1 MAREMTDFAALA
13 AWPSVV
19 FSLASEDPVAFL
31 NLASRRVRGKPLL
44 KQRVPRSNFQPQIV
58 RVDELGSARF
68 NGKVL
73 FVLTNSFPY
82 STAGYAQRSHKLL
95 QAIRSVGVDA
105 SAMTRLGYPL
115 SIGRLPDRRA
125 DNIDNVLYKRAI
137 PRYYPRSRMRQAEIM
152 AQRIVAEAQE
162 NDISV
167 LHTTTPWW
175 NAVAVSWAAKQ
186 LSVPWVYEVRGL
198 PEATWASTQPDEQG
212 AIESEFFLRTR
223 EKENEAIA
231 SANLVITLSETLKQE
246 ILKREIGP
254 HKLLVAP
261 NSISKKEIGV
271 GLASGDAKRRLG
283 LPNAPLVGSIT
294 SLVEYEGLD
303 TLISALEHLPDEI
316 HVLLVGDGAARVDLE
331 KLAKRKKVEHRVIFT
346 GRRPADEIDL
356 WYSALD
362 VFVMPRI
369 CSVVTAQVTPI
380 KALQAAA
387 QGVPVVCSDLPALRE
402 VTAGE
407 AEYVPAGD
415 PSALA
420 GGIKRA
426 LEMNRRVPP
435 WIYSRT
441 WDVVASSYLEAYS
454 SL

>member
-1 MAREMTDFAALA
+1 MADFAALA
-13 AWPSVV
+13 SLPSVM

-31 NLASRRVRGKPLL
+31 NLASRRVQGKPVV
-44 KQRVPRSNFQPQIV
+44 KQRVPKANFQPPIV
-58 RVDELGSARF
+58 SVEAVGAARF
-68 NGKVL
+68 NGNAL

-82 STAGYAQRSHKLL
+82 STAGYAQRSHKVI
-95 QAIRSVGVDA
+95 QAMQSVGVDA

-115 SIGRLPDRRA
+115 SIGRVPVRRA
-125 DNIDNVLYKRAI
+125 DDIDGVIYKRAI
-137 PRYYPRSRMRQAEIM
+137 PRHYPRSRMRQAEIM
-152 AQRIVAEAQE
+152 AQCIVDEAQE

-186 LSVPWVYEVRGL
+186 LSVPWVYEVRGI
-198 PEATWASTQPDEQG
+198 PEATWASTQPDELG
-212 AIESEFFLRTR
+212 AIGSEYFRRTR

-231 SANLVITLSETLKQE
+231 SANLVTTLSETLKQE
-246 ILKREIGP
+246 ILQRGIGVK
-254 HKLLVAP
+254 KLLVAP
-261 NSISKKEIGV
+261 NSISKEEIGG
-271 GLASGDAKRRLG
+271 GLESGDAKRRLG
-283 LPNAPLVGSIT
+283 LPDVPLVGSIT
-294 SLVEYEGLD
+294 SLVEYEGLG

-316 HVLLVGDGAARVDLE
+316 HVLLVGDGTARIDLE

-346 GRRPADEIDL
+346 GRRPTDEIEL

-362 VFVMPRI
+362 VFVVPRI
-369 CSVVTAQVTPI
+369 RSVVTAQVTPI

-387 QGVPVVCSDLPALRE
+387 QGVPIVCSDLPALRE

-420 GGIKRA
+420 GGIRKSFA
-426 LEMNRRVPP
+426 MKRRVPS

-441 WDVVASSYLEAYS
+441 WDAVATSYLEAYS